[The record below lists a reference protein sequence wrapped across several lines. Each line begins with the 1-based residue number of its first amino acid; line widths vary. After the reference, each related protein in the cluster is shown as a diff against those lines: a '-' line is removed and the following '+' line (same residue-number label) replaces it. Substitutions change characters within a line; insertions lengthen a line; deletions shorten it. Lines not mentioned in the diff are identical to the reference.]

1 VESPVTS
8 YPGAKFPKKPER
20 ISAAEWVKQSKKKPG
35 KYKAKAAGCTRA
47 HMHRSQLEAAV
58 CDLLLAQE
66 QKGEVRLL
74 GCEKVI
80 YLSKARIIFIVDFWL
95 LNLRT
100 NLEFYSEAKGFETL
114 RWPTIK
120 KLWRAYGPGVLKI
133 FKGTSTKVF
142 LDEEIIPTEGAPNET

>member
-1 VESPVTS
+1 MTS

-47 HMHRSQLEAAV
+47 HMHRSGLEAAV
-58 CDLLLAQE
+58 CDLLLTQE

-74 GCEKVI
+74 GCEKTVR
-80 YLSKARIIFIVDFWL
+80 LSKAGIIYIPDFWL
-95 LNLRT
+95 LDLRT
-100 NLEFYSEAKGFETL
+100 NLEFYAEAKGFETS

-120 KLWRAYGPGVLKI
+120 KLWRAYGSGVLQI
-133 FKGTSTKVF
+133 WKGSARSPHLAEV
-142 LDEEIIPTEGAPNET
+142 IIPEG